1 LLPFAF
7 VPKTAAAAM
16 SSKPPLLMMIDDS
29 PADLSLLM
37 EMMAHR
43 QMRMHVAFNG
53 EEGFNKSVLLQ
64 PDLIL
69 LDLVMPRR
77 DGFSTCRLLKEH
89 ERTRFIPIIFLSA
102 ANEVEKRIQ
111 GLTLGG
117 VDFIGKPFVEEE
129 VIARVEVHL
138 SLRRRPDDIEEGAG
152 PDTAIG
158 VNRRDRALVLGAAQ
172 LLRQQLRE
180 PPSLEEL
187 SRQLGCNYKRLNL
200 AFQKAMGMTVFAWLR
215 EERLRQARTLLVA
228 TETPIA
234 SIADHL
240 GYSTQANFSKAFRER
255 FGCSPRELRNDVS
268 INAHNRIKPLEISKA
283 SPKHMDPPEGVGF
296 QPEFVSD
303 ELHID
308 ALTRQNLA

>member
-1 LLPFAF
+1 MPH
-7 VPKTAAAAM
+7 
-16 SSKPPLLMMIDDS
+16 KPPLVMMIDDS

-69 LDLVMPRR
+69 LDLVMPKR

-89 ERTRFIPIIFLSA
+89 DRTRFIPIIFLSA
-102 ANEVEKRIQ
+102 ANEVEKRIE
-111 GLTLGG
+111 GLSLGG

-138 SLRRRPDDIEEGAG
+138 SLRRRPDDLNEDVGSE
-152 PDTAIG
+152 TAIG
-158 VNRRDRALVLGAAQ
+158 VNQRDRALVLSAVQ
-172 LLRQQLRE
+172 RLRHQLRQ
-180 PPSLEEL
+180 PPSLDEL
-187 SRQLGCNYKRLNL
+187 SHELGCHYKRLNT
-200 AFQKAMGMTVFAWLR
+200 AFQNAMGMTVFAWLR
-215 EERLRQARTLLVA
+215 EERLRQARTLLVN
-228 TETPIA
+228 TETPMA

-255 FGCSPRELRNDVS
+255 FGCSPRELRKD
-268 INAHNRIKPLEISKA
+268 
-283 SPKHMDPPEGVGF
+283 G
-296 QPEFVSD
+296 
-303 ELHID
+303 LHT
-308 ALTRQNLA
+308 AEPTRQRPT